1 MLRNLKDSFCCAQNY
16 KRQRWSQHSWILR
29 FAQDDKINLELR
41 IKNYELGM
49 LRLFGLGFDFRFPP
63 GACGNDKI
71 RSTREWQK
79 RRGMTKKGGWQ
90 KIRD

>member
-71 RSTREWQK
+71 RSTR
-79 RRGMTKKGGWQ
+79 GWQ
-90 KIRD
+90 N